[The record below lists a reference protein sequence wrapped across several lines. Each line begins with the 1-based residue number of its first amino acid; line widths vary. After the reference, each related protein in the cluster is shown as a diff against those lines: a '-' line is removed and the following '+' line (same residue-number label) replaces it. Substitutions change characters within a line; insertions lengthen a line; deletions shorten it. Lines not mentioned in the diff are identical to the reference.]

1 IYGLLWMQVI
11 LNITA
16 FLINTHYSGKLIN
29 YPTLDQVKDLAP
41 VFGIAIL
48 TGLITL
54 AFDNT
59 FSRILHLDLIRLVAG
74 TLTGMVTYLGLSTFL
89 KLRALT
95 DFRQIVLQR

>member
-1 IYGLLWMQVI
+1 MQVFLTVI
-11 LNITA
+11 A

-29 YPTLDQVKDLAP
+29 YPALEQVRDLAP

-48 TGLITL
+48 AGLITL

-59 FSRILHLDLIRLVAG
+59 FSGILHLDLIRLVAG
-74 TLTGMVTYLGLSTFL
+74 TMTGMLIYLGLSTVL

-95 DFRQIVLQR
+95 DFRQIVMQR